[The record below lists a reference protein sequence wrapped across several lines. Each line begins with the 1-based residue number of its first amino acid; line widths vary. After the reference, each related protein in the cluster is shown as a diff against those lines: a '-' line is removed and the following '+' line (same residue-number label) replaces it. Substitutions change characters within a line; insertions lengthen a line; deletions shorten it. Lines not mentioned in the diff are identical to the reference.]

1 MGELRELVTD
11 DGTRIAYRD
20 EGAGEPLLLIHG
32 ITEDHRAWDVFV
44 PALAATHRVLRLDL
58 PGHGASSTLPVY
70 SAFTLGKATAGFVQA
85 LDIEPPRVIG
95 HSLGGIVAT
104 LLAALAPV
112 RSVFNV
118 DQSLRLGSFIEVV
131 RGIAPRLTG
140 DGFSEAMNEEMDLL
154 GGPALPAQVRDEL
167 RRYRVPARQPV
178 VAGLWL
184 PLLEQDE
191 EQVLAS
197 LMPALAGIRAPYLS
211 LHGSDPGAG
220 YGAWLAS
227 AIPGAQTEV
236 WEGLGHWLH
245 RVDPARFLARVAAFH
260 GEG

>member
-1 MGELRELVTD
+1 MRELRELVTD

-20 EGAGEPLLLIHG
+20 EGAGAPLLLIHG
-32 ITEDHRAWDVFV
+32 ITEDHRAWDEFV
-44 PALAATHRVLRLDL
+44 PALAATQRVLRLDL
-58 PGHGASSTLPVY
+58 PGHGASATLPAY
-70 SAFTLGKATAGFVQA
+70 SAFTLGKATAGFVHA
-85 LDIEPPRVIG
+85 LGIDPPRVIG

-112 RSVFNV
+112 RSVLNV

-140 DGFSEAMNEEMDLL
+140 PGFSEAMNEEMDLL
-154 GGPALPAQVRDEL
+154 GGPMLPAQVREEL
-167 RRYRVPARQPV
+167 RRYRVPERQPV

-191 EQVLAS
+191 EEVLAS

-220 YGAWLAS
+220 YGTWLAS
-227 AIPGAQTEV
+227 AIPDAQTEV
-236 WEGLGHWLH
+236 WDGLGHWLH
-245 RVDPARFLARVAAFH
+245 RVDPARFLTRVAELHAA
-260 GEG
+260 